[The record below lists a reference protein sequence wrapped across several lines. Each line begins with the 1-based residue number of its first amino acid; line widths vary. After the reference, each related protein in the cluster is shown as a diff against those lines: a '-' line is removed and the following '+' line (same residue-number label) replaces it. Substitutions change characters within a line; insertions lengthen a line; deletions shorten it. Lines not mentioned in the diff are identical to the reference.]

1 MKVSDIVDK
10 FNLEVFSGKEGLGR
24 EVKGGYVSDL
34 LSDVMGNSKE
44 GQIWITLQ
52 THKNVMAIASLKDL
66 AAVILVKGFKPN
78 DDTAEQSELEGV
90 PVLGTSEN
98 TFEMAGKLFQYLTD
112 NEVIQG

>member
-10 FNLEVFSGKEGLGR
+10 FNLEVFSGKLGLAR
-24 EVKGGYVSDL
+24 EVRGGYVSDL

-78 DDTAEQSELEGV
+78 DDTAEQSEIEGV
-90 PVLGTSEN
+90 PVLGTTEN
-98 TFEMAGKLFQYLTD
+98 AFEMSGKLFQYLTD
-112 NEVIQG
+112 NEII